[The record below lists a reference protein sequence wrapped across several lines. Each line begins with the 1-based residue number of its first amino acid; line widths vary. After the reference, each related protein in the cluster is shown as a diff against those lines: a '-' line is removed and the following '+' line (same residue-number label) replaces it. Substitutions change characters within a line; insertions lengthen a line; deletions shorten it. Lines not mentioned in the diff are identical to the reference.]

1 MRTSKFEHSI
11 KNFIK
16 FEGDFSSLKK
26 YIDKNVTER
35 IDSCPKKRKYAILIP
50 FISTGAV
57 LIHIAAILSII
68 SMAPKIRSVQQHEP
82 ASNTTPQSG
91 DLIKP
96 YKKYQWFTFNNRKY
110 KCVDLDYDCVLQQLI
125 REEIGEME
133 ITSTHFNRTADKT
146 NIIINSIDKIDVNY
160 GIAVNFEGNS
170 GYYLYLVDSLEP
182 NICLG
187 DFITKTGLLE
197 YGIIQSSSYIYS
209 DGDDTKTIVTNKAD
223 TVVEE
228 LFANNYDKT
237 NIYSADPF
245 SPYNT
250 FDTDIKVEIK
260 MPSLGEFA
268 TYLYLNLDGCSRFS
282 LIGSNTYLIDVEDVE
297 KLKNF
302 IIENET
308 K

>member
-11 KNFIK
+11 KNSIK
-16 FEGDFSSLKK
+16 FNGNFSSLKK
-26 YIDKNVTER
+26 HIDKIVAER
-35 IDSCPKKRKYAILIP
+35 IDSCPKKSKFTILIP
-50 FISTGAV
+50 LISTGVV

-68 SMAPKIRSVQQHEP
+68 SMTLKNRTVQQHEP
-82 ASNTTPQSG
+82 TSNTAPQSG

-110 KCVDLDYDCVLQQLI
+110 KCIDLDYGCILQQLI
-125 REEIGEME
+125 GEEIGEIE
-133 ITSTHFNRTADKT
+133 ITSTHFNRTEDKT
-146 NIIINSIDKIDVNY
+146 NIIINSINKIDINF

-170 GYYLYLVDSLEP
+170 GYYLYLIDSLEP
-182 NICLG
+182 NTRLG

-197 YGIIQSSSYIYS
+197 YGIIQSSSYTHN
-209 DGDDTKTIVTNKAD
+209 DGDGTKTIVANKAD
-223 TVVEE
+223 AVVEE

-237 NIYSADPF
+237 NIYSAESF

-250 FDTDIKVEIK
+250 FDTDITVEIK
-260 MPSLGEFA
+260 MSSLGEFS
-268 TYLYLNLDGCSRFS
+268 TYLYLNLDGYSRFS

-297 KLKNF
+297 ALKNF

>member
-11 KNFIK
+11 QNSIK
-16 FEGDFSSLKK
+16 FNGNFSSLKK
-26 YIDKNVTER
+26 HIDKIVAER
-35 IDSCPKKRKYAILIP
+35 IDSCHKKSKFTILIP
-50 FISTGAV
+50 LISTGVV

-68 SMAPKIRSVQQHEP
+68 SMTLKNRTVQQHEP
-82 ASNTTPQSG
+82 TSNTAPQSG

-110 KCVDLDYDCVLQQLI
+110 KCIDLDYGCILQQLI
-125 REEIGEME
+125 GEEIGEIE
-133 ITSTHFNRTADKT
+133 ITSTHFNRTEDKT
-146 NIIINSIDKIDVNY
+146 NIIINSINKIDINY

-170 GYYLYLVDSLEP
+170 GYYLYLIDSLEP
-182 NICLG
+182 NTRLG

-209 DGDDTKTIVTNKAD
+209 DGDDTKTIVANKAD
-223 TVVEE
+223 AVVEE

-237 NIYSADPF
+237 NIYSAEPF
-245 SPYNT
+245 SPCNT
-250 FDTDIKVEIK
+250 FDTDITVEIK
-260 MPSLGEFA
+260 MSSLGEFS

-297 KLKNF
+297 VLKNF